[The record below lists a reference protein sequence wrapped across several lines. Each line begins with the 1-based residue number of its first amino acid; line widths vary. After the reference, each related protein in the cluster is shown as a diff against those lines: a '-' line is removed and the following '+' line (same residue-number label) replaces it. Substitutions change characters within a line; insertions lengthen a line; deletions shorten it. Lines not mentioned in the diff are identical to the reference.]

1 MSQQTMRG
9 EIRLFKT
16 KGLFYLVT
24 GQSVAL
30 PIEGKEEQSLLTM
43 IIGYS
48 RSPRAGPWGSWFLYK
63 MRGLDYTWSFPA

>member
-1 MSQQTMRG
+1 MRG
-9 EIRLFKT
+9 EIRLFKM

-43 IIGYS
+43 IVGYS
-48 RSPRAGPWGSWFLYK
+48 RSPRTGPWGLGFFIK
-63 MRGLDYTWSFPA
+63 